1 MKPVL
6 RGIKANGILWFF
18 SSVRLHVF
26 PRLLVHYLRPE
37 EATSLVRL
45 GTDYGGW
52 WIPVSVLRPGV
63 VAYCAGAG
71 EDISFDIA
79 LHDRGLR
86 VVTLDPTPRAVSYVS
101 ATAPK
106 DDRFVFVPKGVWD
119 EATSLR
125 FYAPRD
131 PKHVSHSIV
140 NHQHTTDYFVAE
152 VEPLRMLMDEL
163 GDTTIDILKLDI
175 EGAEHR
181 VIQSILEDGVK
192 PRVICVEFDQPSP
205 INSVIQTVRR
215 LQRSQYQLLKIDWWN
230 YTFVRAE

>member
-1 MKPVL
+1 MKSVL
-6 RGIKANGILWFF
+6 TKVKDNGISWFF

-26 PRLLVHYLRPE
+26 SRLLVYYLKPKE
-37 EATSLVRL
+37 FETFVRL

-52 WIPVSVLRPGV
+52 WVPLSALHPGS

-71 EDISFDIA
+71 EDISFDVA

-106 DDRFVFVPKGVWD
+106 DGCFVFVPTGIWD

-131 PKHVSHSIV
+131 PAHVSHSIV
-140 NHQHTTDYFVAE
+140 NHQHTEDYFVAE
-152 VEPLRMLMDEL
+152 VRPLRMLMNEL
-163 GDTTIDILKLDI
+163 GDEEIDILKLDI

-181 VIQSILEDGVK
+181 VIESILDDGVY
-192 PRVICVEFDQPSP
+192 PRVVCVEFDQPCS
-205 INSVIQTVRR
+205 IRSVIETVRR
-215 LQRSQYQLLKIDWWN
+215 LQRSRYRLQKIDWWN
-230 YTFVRAE
+230 YTFIRGD